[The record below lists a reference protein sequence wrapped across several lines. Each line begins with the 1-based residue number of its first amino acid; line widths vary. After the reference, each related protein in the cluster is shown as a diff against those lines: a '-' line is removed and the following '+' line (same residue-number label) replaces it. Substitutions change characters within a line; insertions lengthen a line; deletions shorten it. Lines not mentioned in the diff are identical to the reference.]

1 VTFRNTVALQLA
13 IGLLTVLFTVIAV
26 LNMPSVIPTH
36 WGIDGKPDA
45 YGSRNTMLWMG
56 VGLGMLTPI
65 LTILLPIISPKEKPI
80 RTGDAAFLKLMTL
93 VSFLMSAM
101 VVIIINAAMGPAADP
116 TRPIFAVLGLVFA
129 AMGPIM
135 ADLKPNFYAGIRT
148 PWTLSSD
155 AVWRETHRRA
165 GKIFLFGGIATL
177 AFAILTPWPIIGVVA
192 ILAVSFGTIIDSYFV
207 YRRMS

>member
-1 VTFRNTVALQLA
+1 MTYRNTVVLQLA
-13 IGLLTVLFTVIAV
+13 IGLLTVLFTIVAV
-26 LNMPSVIPTH
+26 LNMPTVIPTH

-45 YGSRNTMLWMG
+45 YGSRNTMLWLG
-56 VGLGMLTPI
+56 VGLGLITPI
-65 LTILLPIISPKEKPI
+65 LTILLPLISPKEKPL

-93 VSFLMSAM
+93 ISFLMSAM
-101 VVIIINAAMGPAADP
+101 VVIIINAAMGPASDP

-165 GKIFLFGGIATL
+165 GRIFLYCGIATL
-177 AFAILTPWPIIGVVA
+177 IFAIMTPWPVVGIVT
-192 ILAVSFGTIIDSYFV
+192 ILAASFGTIIDSYFV
-207 YRRMS
+207 YRRLS